1 MCMSMRV
8 NMCMCMLT
16 SWNESAIITI
26 TVVRTA
32 FFYFV
37 RKRRNFMHIY
47 AVINQKG
54 GVGKTTTVSALCG
67 GLRIRGK
74 KVLAVDLDPQGN
86 LSYSFG
92 AEPDGKSAL
101 GILSGELKGDKAVVH
116 TPQGDIIPGG
126 KALSGADA
134 FISDTGK
141 EYRLREALSE
151 LKDEYDFIVIDTP
164 PALGILTV
172 NALTA
177 CTSVIIPAQADV
189 YSLQGI
195 GQLGETVAP
204 VKKYCNP
211 SLYIEGIL
219 LTRYSA
225 RSVLSRDVTALMDRM
240 AEGLETKVFDSK
252 IREAVSIRE
261 AQMLKTDIF
270 SYAEKSNVAADY
282 DAFIEELLRKEI

>member
-1 MCMSMRV
+1 
-8 NMCMCMLT
+8 
-16 SWNESAIITI
+16 
-26 TVVRTA
+26 
-32 FFYFV
+32 
-37 RKRRNFMHIY
+37 MHIY

-67 GLRIRGK
+67 GLRLRGR
-74 KVLAVDLDPQGN
+74 KVLAIDLDPQGN

-92 AEPDGKSAL
+92 AEPDGKKAFGVL
-101 GILSGELKGDKAVVH
+101 TGELTAAEAVVH
-116 TPQGDIIPGG
+116 TSQGDIIPGG

-141 EYRLREALSE
+141 EYRLKEALEPLLS
-151 LKDEYDFIVIDTP
+151 DYDCIVIDTP

-177 CTSVIIPAQADV
+177 CTGVIIPAQADI

-195 GQLGETVAP
+195 GQLGETVVP

-211 SLYIEGIL
+211 GLRINGIL
-219 LTRYSA
+219 LTRYSP
-225 RSVLSRDVTALMDRM
+225 RSVLSRDVTALMEQM
-240 AEGLETKVFDSK
+240 AKELDTVVFDTK

-282 DAFIEELLRKEI
+282 SDFIDELLKKEKN